1 MIFLNYKAY
10 EESSGDKALD
20 LTKSIEEVAKSSQ
33 IKIIPVVQSLDLKEI
48 VANTSLEVWVQK
60 VDPIDFGAHTGAIVP
75 KEILEAGAKGT
86 FLNHSENRIEDFEI
100 LKDTVKLCR
109 EIGLKTLVF
118 AGNIEELKRNLDT
131 NPDYISYEPPELVG
145 STDVSVSEAK
155 PDVVAVAANIA
166 KDAGIPLIIGAG
178 VKGAEDIR
186 IGLKLGAAG
195 FAIASSIVKS
205 PDPKKELME
214 LVEGYK

>member
-1 MIFLNYKAY
+1 MIFVNYKTY
-10 EESSGDKALD
+10 EESSGDRALD

-60 VDPIDFGAHTGAIVP
+60 VEGVDFGAHTGAIIP
-75 KEILEAGAKGT
+75 KEIMEAGAKGT
-86 FLNHSENRIEDFEI
+86 FLNHSENKIADFEV
-100 LKDTVKLCR
+100 LKNTVKLCR

-118 AGNIEELKRNLDT
+118 AADIEELKRNLDT

-145 STDVSVSEAK
+145 STEVSVSQAK
-155 PDVVAVAANIA
+155 PEVIADAANIA
-166 KDAGIPLIIGAG
+166 KDAGIPLIVGAG
-178 VKGAEDIR
+178 VKTSEDIR
-186 IGLKLGAAG
+186 IGLQLGAAG
-195 FAIASSIVKS
+195 FAIASSIVKAE
-205 PDPKKELME
+205 DPKKELME